1 MSNYF
6 RVAVAALSV
15 SVLLTS
21 VAPVR
26 ADTPLA
32 PGETVLKDGLTSMV
46 RQTSGA
52 GSVAIEIWIRCPANG
67 WDSSQPGI
75 ARLAAFSVV
84 SQPYE
89 GRSLRDLVQA
99 AGGDLSVSVFQT
111 ATEIAVVAPVGDA
124 PDLQDALVRSVFGG
138 SPDDAAFADAK
149 TRLAEQQALVA
160 QSSLETLRDA
170 VFSALFETGP
180 MRDSTYGDPTSLGTM
195 TLDEVRSFVSRSY
208 QGANAISVVVGDV
221 PGGAMSAR
229 LASAAVP
236 AGQASALPVSTPAK
250 PAGSPVLLSQPQN
263 GEPGVALGWTG
274 PPISDERAAT
284 AMDFLSD
291 YLADPDAGTMAAAAR
306 LAHAGAT
313 FEGQFVTLESAGIFF
328 VVDAGD
334 GVNVQATS
342 DAMRSA
348 LQSVIDRPIG
358 KDDFG
363 RAIGAYE
370 TRLLRQMDSP
380 EGIADN
386 YGWYFAQGAPSYT
399 PGATDAALA
408 GEYFSNASS
417 LTADYVQQ
425 VARQYLGRAPAVI
438 FLSPSKATTSNVSM
452 IGGPS

>member
-1 MSNYF
+1 LNS
-6 RVAVAALSV
+6 RVACAALSLAA
-15 SVLLTS
+15 VLLPI
-21 VAPVR
+21 APAH
-26 ADTPLA
+26 ADAPLA
-32 PGETVLKDGLTSMV
+32 PGETVLKNGLTTMV

-52 GSVAIEIWIRCPANG
+52 GAVAIEIWIRCPANG
-67 WDSSQPGI
+67 WDASEPGI
-75 ARLAAFSVV
+75 ARLAAFSAV
-84 SQPYE
+84 SQPYD
-89 GRSLRDLVQA
+89 GHSLRDLVQG

-111 ATEIAVVAPVGDA
+111 ATEIAVIAPVGDA

-138 SPDDAAFADAK
+138 SPDEAAFSDAK

-170 VFSALFETGP
+170 VFSSLFAAGP
-180 MRDSTYGDPTSLGTM
+180 MRDSTYGDPASLGT
-195 TLDEVRSFVSRSY
+195 TTIDQVRSFIARSY
-208 QGANAISVVVGDV
+208 QAANAIAVVVGDV
-221 PGGAMSAR
+221 PGQTMSAR
-229 LASAAVP
+229 LGAASVP
-236 AGQASALPVSTPAK
+236 SGEAPAMPASTPAK
-250 PAGSPVLLSQPQN
+250 PAASPVLLSQPQN

-291 YLADPDAGTMAAAAR
+291 YLADPDVGTMAAAAR
-306 LAHAGAT
+306 QAHPGAT

-328 VVDAGD
+328 VVDSGD
-334 GVNVQATS
+334 GVDVQATS
-342 DAMRSA
+342 GAMRSA
-348 LQSVIDRPIG
+348 LQAAIDQPIG
-358 KDDFG
+358 KGEFA

-386 YGWYFAQGAPSYT
+386 YGWYFAQGAPAYT

-425 VARQYLGRAPAVI
+425 IARQYLGRAPAVI
-438 FLSPSKATTSNVSM
+438 FLSPSKSGGNVSM
-452 IGGPS
+452 NGGPS